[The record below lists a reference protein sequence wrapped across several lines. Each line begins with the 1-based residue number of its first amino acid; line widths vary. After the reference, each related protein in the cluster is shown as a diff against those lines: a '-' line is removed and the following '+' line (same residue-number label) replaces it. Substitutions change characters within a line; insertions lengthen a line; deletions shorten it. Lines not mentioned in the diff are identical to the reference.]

1 MKQEFT
7 SKNTSV
13 NSRNLP
19 TAFRKFGIG
28 KDDVVLDYGCGKYFG
43 NALRFCYDRKANLYL
58 PYDKYNCG
66 STVNETSLGYA
77 KKYGVNRIFCCNV
90 LNVIKEDAIIQY
102 IVDECL
108 TNLKP
113 GGMAVFQVY
122 TGNNSGVGA
131 PSKNDC
137 YQRNQKAYDYKKF
150 FKKYDI
156 LNGWYIRFTS
166 VYITVNRDIPF

>member
-7 SKNTSV
+7 SKNTSI

-28 KDDVVLDYGCGKYFG
+28 KNDVVLDYGCGKYFVRTS
-43 NALRFCYDRKANLYL
+43 NYCYDKGASLYL

-66 STVNETSLGYA
+66 SHDNELSMDFA
-77 KKYGVNRIFCCNV
+77 EKYGVDRIFCCNV
-90 LNVIKEDAIIQY
+90 LNVIKEDAIVQY

-108 TNLKP
+108 TNLRS
-113 GGMAVFQVY
+113 GGMAVFQIY

-137 YQRNQKAYDYKKF
+137 YQRNQKAPAYKQF
-150 FKKYDI
+150 FEKYNVLD
-156 LNGWYIRFTS
+156 GWYIRFTS